1 MKKLFL
7 ASISL
12 LAATIQQSIA
22 QGRAELP
29 LTKNWL
35 FTKADYSPKDSA
47 APHTWETINLPHTW
61 NNKDMQAGKDFYA
74 GNGLY
79 KKSLSIDAAIKGKQ
93 VFLRFEG
100 AGQVADVYVNNKFI
114 GQHKGGYSAF
124 AMEITYALN
133 YGGENTIIVKVNN
146 EPRKDVIP
154 INNNL
159 FGIYGGIYRPVS
171 LVITDK
177 LHIATTDYASPGVF
191 IRQQNVSAEGADITI
206 NTKLDNRFEQAQA
219 AALRTRIYTQS
230 GQLAKEI
237 NSNINVLAQGR
248 QTFTQQ
254 VHMEKPH
261 LWNGLK
267 DPHLYKV
274 VVSLIGKNDEIID
287 EVAQPLGIRK
297 FEIKAG
303 KGFYLN
309 DQPYRLYG
317 VCRHQDWWGYG
328 SALENWQ
335 HAQDLDMIKEMG
347 ANSIRFAH
355 YQQADYIYAKCDSIG
370 FVIWAEVPFVNA
382 VSGQEGD
389 NAKQQITELIKQQFN
404 HPSIYTWGMHNE
416 VYEKTPADFVS
427 TQTAEMVDIAKTL
440 DPDRYTVSVNG
451 YGTMERPENRNADI
465 QGMNRYYGWYEG
477 KTPDLEKW
485 VTGLEQKY
493 PDHKVVLSEYGGDG
507 NVNQHAEVL
516 PEVEYGGAFMPEERE
531 TRIHEI
537 QWGIIAK
544 HPYLVSSYLWNM
556 FDFCAPLWTRGG
568 VPARNMKGLV
578 TFDRQLRKDVFYW
591 YKANWSTE
599 PVVYISDRRLTE
611 RTQANTTVTVYDN
624 IGAPVLT
631 LNGKTLNN
639 PKQGTTAVH
648 FVYENVQLK
657 KGKNVLVCTGTKDGK
672 KYTDKVEWTLK

>member
-1 MKKLFL
+1 MKKTIL
-7 ASISL
+7 ASCLL
-12 LAATIQQSIA
+12 LATGIQQSIA
-22 QGRAELP
+22 QSRTTVP
-29 LTKNWL
+29 FNQNWQ
-35 FTKADYSPKDSA
+35 FTKGDYNPKDSA
-47 APHTWETINLPHTW
+47 APHTWETINIPHTW

-74 GNGLY
+74 GNAIY
-79 KKSLSIDAAIKGKQ
+79 KKNLFIDAAIKGKQ

-100 AGQVADVYVNNKFI
+100 VGQVADVYVNNKFI

-133 YGGENTIIVKVNN
+133 YGSDNNIIVKVNN

-177 LHIATTDYASPGVF
+177 LHITTTDYASPGVY
-191 IRQQNVSAEGADITI
+191 IRQQNVSAASADITVT
-206 NTKLDNRFEQAQA
+206 TKLDNRYEQTQQ
-219 AALRTRIYTQS
+219 AALRTRIYTQA
-230 GQLAKEI
+230 GELVKEVTDEI
-237 NSNINVLAQGR
+237 KVQPQGR
-248 QTFTQQ
+248 QQYAQQ
-254 VHMEKPH
+254 LQITKPH
-261 LWNGLK
+261 RWNGLQ

-274 VVSLIGKNDEIID
+274 VVSLIDQHGQVID
-287 EVAQPLGIRK
+287 ESIQPLGIRK
-297 FEIKAG
+297 FEIKSG

-309 DQPYRLYG
+309 DEPYRLYG

-335 HAQDLDMIKEMG
+335 HAQDLDMIREMG

-389 NAKQQITELIKQQFN
+389 NAKQQITELVKQQFN

-416 VYEKTPADFVS
+416 VYEKTPADHVS
-427 TQTAEMVDIAKTL
+427 TLTADMVDIAKTL
-440 DPDRYTVSVNG
+440 DPDRYTVSTNG

-477 KTPDLEKW
+477 QVPDLEKW
-485 VTGLEQKY
+485 VSGLEEKY
-493 PDHKVVLSEYGGDG
+493 PEHKVVLSEYGGDG
-507 NVNQHAEVL
+507 NVNQHAEIL
-516 PEVEYGGAFMPEERE
+516 PPVDYNGPVMPEERE
-531 TRIHEI
+531 TRIHEV
-537 QWGIIAK
+537 QWGIIEK

-556 FDFCAPLWTRGG
+556 FDFCAPLWSRGG

-578 TFDRQLRKDVFYW
+578 TFDRQIKKDVFYW
-591 YKANWSTE
+591 YKANWSKE
-599 PVVYISDRRLTE
+599 PVVYISDRRLVN
-611 RTQANTTVTVYDN
+611 RKQPVTTITVYDN
-624 IGAPVLT
+624 IDQPVVT
-631 LNGKTLNN
+631 LNGKKLPA
-639 PKQGTTAVH
+639 PKQGTTHVH
-648 FVYENVQLK
+648 YLFENVKLR
-657 KGKNVLVCTGTKDGK
+657 KGKNVVVCTGLKDGK
-672 KYTDKVEWTLK
+672 KYEDKVEWVLE